1 VSDLWFLLCFCW
13 GWGMKMGGSS
23 RKRQDRAVPLMVSS
37 SSLLTLPVLE
47 LEQDRGEGKVLW
59 A

>member
-1 VSDLWFLLCFCW
+1 
-13 GWGMKMGGSS
+13 MKMGGSS